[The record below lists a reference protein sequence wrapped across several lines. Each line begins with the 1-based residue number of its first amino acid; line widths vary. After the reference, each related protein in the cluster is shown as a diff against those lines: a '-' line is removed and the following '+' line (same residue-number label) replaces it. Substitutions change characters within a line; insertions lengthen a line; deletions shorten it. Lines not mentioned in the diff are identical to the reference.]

1 MAPPLHPAAKT
12 PPHVSTVRAPRP
24 RSPSPACGPKNTN
37 RLLARGAANRAHEP
51 ITAVPVHGRSSYAV
65 RTLTEWG
72 ATEAEWGDG
81 ACGASADLE
90 WKLTYVGSAEDEK
103 YDQVLDSVL
112 VGPVVPGSYR
122 FVFQADPPDPSKI
135 PSSDVVGVT
144 VLLLTCSY
152 RDKEFIRVGYYVN
165 TEYESE
171 ELRETPPEPV
181 QLDKCVRLRLAS
193 QSSLSLARVVCSP
206 PVLLH
211 SRLGS
216 RSGAHRRRAPGT
228 PIGWSRATCSSTSG
242 LQDASTPTP
251 SVVSTR
257 RFHKTQTTMRSTIT
271 SE

>member
-1 MAPPLHPAAKT
+1 MSAVNITHVAVLDNPSRFTNPLQFEIQYE
-12 PPHVSTVRAPRP
+12 
-24 RSPSPACGPKNTN
+24 C
-37 RLLARGAANRAHEP
+37 
-51 ITAVPVHGRSSYAV
+51 
-65 RTLTEWG
+65 LTSLQE
-72 ATEAEWGDG
+72 
-81 ACGASADLE
+81 DLE

-181 QLDKCVRLRLAS
+181 QLDKLVRNILADKPRVTKFPIEFDAQTIPTMAGMPGEHS
-193 QSSLSLARVVCSP
+193 MDHSLAGDMIEGMQPAGQPLQP
-206 PVLLH
+206 PQ
-211 SRLGS
+211 SCAGMM
-216 RSGAHRRRAPGT
+216 GAPPA
-228 PIGWSRATCSSTSG
+228 AG
-242 LQDASTPTP
+242 LD
-251 SVVSTR
+251 V
-257 RFHKTQTTMRSTIT
+257 MM
-271 SE
+271 EG